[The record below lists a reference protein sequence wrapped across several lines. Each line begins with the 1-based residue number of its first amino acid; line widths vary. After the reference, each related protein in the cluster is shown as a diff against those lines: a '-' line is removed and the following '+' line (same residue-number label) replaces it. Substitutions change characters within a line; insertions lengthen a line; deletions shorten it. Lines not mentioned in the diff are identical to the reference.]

1 MQPIG
6 TDTLLA
12 LAEKYEAGLL
22 TEKEVMQI
30 LHRASFTI
38 KGLVKRNRDLA
49 YQLKKQF
56 EDRGN
61 DT

>member
-6 TDTLLA
+6 SDTLIA
-12 LAEKYEAGLL
+12 FAEKYEQGLL
-22 TEKEVMQI
+22 TDKEIMQI

-61 DT
+61 E